1 VGGKVDK
8 LGGNPTEKLF
18 DRFIRFSLSILTND
32 KYTRRKIS
40 PSNGEIPTEI

>member
-32 KYTRRKIS
+32 KYEEKNFAI
-40 PSNGEIPTEI
+40 EW